1 MPWPPLLNWEAIM
14 EIKKIIANVTEFFN
28 EYVAPIHKITT
39 VEEADNGWKLIV
51 EVIEEKE
58 YMKKYAKDEMVGVY
72 EVSLNQEKEITSYKR
87 RDLRFRSSVNL
98 EM

>member
-1 MPWPPLLNWEAIM
+1 M

-28 EYVAPIHKITT
+28 EYVAPVHKITA
-39 VEEADNGWKLIV
+39 VEKSENSGWKLTV

-72 EVSLNQEKEITSYKR
+72 EVDLNEEKEITSYKR
-87 RDLRFRSSVNL
+87 RDIRYRSAINH
-98 EM
+98 EA